1 MAATILIADD
11 HDDNRELLQLLLIA
25 AGYNVH
31 EARDGDEC
39 LAIARSESPDLIV
52 MDLSMPVL
60 DGWGVLQEL
69 KADQRTQTIPCMAVT
84 AHSELSEPEA
94 LATGFMAYV
103 SKPYTAETLL
113 SKVATLLADGAKTNQ
128 VGEL

>member
-11 HDDNRELLQLLLIA
+11 HDDNLELLQLLLSG
-25 AGYNVH
+25 AGYNVR
-31 EARDGDEC
+31 EARDGNEC
-39 LAIARSESPDLIV
+39 LAIARNESPDLIV

-69 KADQRTQTIPCMAVT
+69 KADQRTLTIPCMAVT
-84 AHSELSEPEA
+84 AHVELDRNEA
-94 LATGFMAYV
+94 IETGFRAYV

-113 SKVATLLADGAKTNQ
+113 KTIATVLGDGKATY
-128 VGEL
+128 ET

>member
-11 HDDNRELLQLLLIA
+11 HDDNRELLQLLLSG
-25 AGYNVH
+25 AGYNVR
-31 EARDGDEC
+31 EAKDGNEC
-39 LAIARSESPDLIV
+39 LVIARNESPDLIV

-69 KADQRTQTIPCMAVT
+69 KADQRPLTIPCIAVT
-84 AHSELSEPEA
+84 AHAELDRNEA
-94 LATGFMAYV
+94 IETGFRAYV

-113 SKVATLLADGAKTNQ
+113 KTIAVVLKDRKATYET
-128 VGEL
+128 

>member
-11 HDDNRELLQLLLIA
+11 HDDNRELLQLLLSG
-25 AGYNVH
+25 AGYNVR

-39 LAIARSESPDLIV
+39 LVIARNESPDLIV

-69 KADQRTQTIPCMAVT
+69 KADQRTLTIPCMAVT
-84 AHSELSEPEA
+84 AHVELDRNEA
-94 LATGFMAYV
+94 IETGFRAYV

-113 SKVATLLADGAKTNQ
+113 KTIATVLGDGKATY
-128 VGEL
+128 ET